1 VGKSALFNRLIGKK
15 ISIVH
20 DRPGVT
26 RDRIVARCER
36 GRVPFQLMDT
46 GGIGMDVDTDF
57 TEAVRREVE
66 IALEVSDVLVFL
78 VDGQSGLTLTDR
90 EIAKRLRR
98 VAKPVVLVVNKIDHE
113 RHSDLPAEFLKL
125 GFEPVMAISA
135 EHGLGIGELLD
146 RLVAFLPQEES
157 ASEGEPPSLKLAIL
171 GRPNVGKSSIA
182 NAILQDARTLVSP
195 ISGTTRDAVDI
206 PYRRGDQHY
215 TLIDTA
221 GIRPRGKRSD
231 SVEVFSVMRSEK
243 SLERADLCVLVVDA
257 EQGVTSQDKRIAG
270 QIAEARKPCVVA
282 VNKWDLIEDRTSDR
296 EGLQEVLQG
305 IRDELFFLSYAPL
318 VLVSAKTG
326 RSIDRLFKRVE
337 NVREASRRRIGTGVL
352 NRLLDEILA
361 SHPPGLRAG
370 RRFKVLYATQPE
382 VPPRVALPV
391 PEVVLFCNDGALLE
405 DSYRRFLEARL
416 RESEPWPGLPLVI
429 RLRARAPREAGRGR
443 PSPKS
448 AGTRPG
454 RNKVR

>member
-1 VGKSALFNRLIGKK
+1 
-15 ISIVH
+15 
-20 DRPGVT
+20 
-26 RDRIVARCER
+26 
-36 GRVPFQLMDT
+36 M
-46 GGIGMDVDTDF
+46 
-57 TEAVRREVE
+57 EVE
-66 IALEVSDVLVFL
+66 S
-78 VDGQSGLTLTDR
+78 
-90 EIAKRLRR
+90 
-98 VAKPVVLVVNKIDHE
+98 
-113 RHSDLPAEFLKL
+113 
-125 GFEPVMAISA
+125 
-135 EHGLGIGELLD
+135 
-146 RLVAFLPQEES
+146 
-157 ASEGEPPSLKLAIL
+157 PSLKLAIL

-206 PYRRGDQHY
+206 PYRRGDQRY

-448 AGTRPG
+448 PGTRSA
-454 RNKVR
+454 RSKAR